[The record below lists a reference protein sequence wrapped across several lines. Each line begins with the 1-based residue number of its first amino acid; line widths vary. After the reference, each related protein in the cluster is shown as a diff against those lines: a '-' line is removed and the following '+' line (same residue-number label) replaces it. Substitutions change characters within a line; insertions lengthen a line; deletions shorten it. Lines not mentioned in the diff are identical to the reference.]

1 MSSPKILILGAAGY
15 MGGDFLVEL
24 LKTHPAANITTLVRS
39 EAQIPL
45 LKPLGVNVY
54 LGSVEADTVGPL
66 AAAHDVVVNFAVP
79 FGGGDAAISAI
90 IESLEQRAATHTK
103 PVLIHTVGTG
113 TVLSGTDGEAPTGAK
128 WSDDEPERWE
138 ALPDTAYFQS
148 GTRLVVR
155 AAERGLISAYVVTSP
170 TVYGVGKGPG
180 KKVSLQV
187 PDYVA
192 YAKENGQAAYIGK
205 GENVWGNVHVSDL
218 TSLYLAVLA
227 HALQN
232 PAKTAGTERGWS
244 NLVYSGVGEHNWKDV
259 VTAIGDALHAKG
271 EVKAAGA
278 ISIPEGT
285 GKGYMF
291 GGSSVLAQSKKA
303 RALGWVPKAKG
314 IVETVVA
321 DIEA

>member
-1 MSSPKILILGAAGY
+1 M
-15 MGGDFLVEL
+15 
-24 LKTHPAANITTLVRS
+24 RS
-39 EAQIPL
+39 EAQVPL
-45 LKPLGVNVY
+45 LKPLGVNVH
-54 LGSVEADTVGPL
+54 LGSVDAETVGPL
-66 AAAHDVVVNFAVP
+66 AAEHDVVVNFAVP

-90 IESLEQRAATHTK
+90 IESLEQRAATAHTK

-113 TVLSGTDGEAPTGAK
+113 TVLSGSDGDAPTGDK

-148 GTRLVVR
+148 GTRLVIR
-155 AAERGLISAYVVTSP
+155 AAERGVISAYVVTSP

-187 PDYVA
+187 PDYAA
-192 YAKENGQAAYIGK
+192 YAKEHGQAAYIGK
-205 GENVWGNVHVSDL
+205 GENVWGNVSGSEPVSPSTALTLSQVHVSDV
-218 TSLYLAVLA
+218 TSLYLTVLE
-227 HALQN
+227 HALRN
-232 PAKTAGTERGWS
+232 PTKTNGTQRGWS
-244 NLVYSGVGEHNWKDV
+244 NLLYSGVGEHTWKDV
-259 VTAIGDALHAKG
+259 VTALGDALHAKG

-278 ISIPEGT
+278 TSIPEGS

-291 GGSSVLAQSKKA
+291 GGSSVLVPSKKP
-303 RALGWVPKAKG
+303 RALGWTPKAKG